1 MADKIEI
8 REQDNR
14 IVQTILSSILPENA
28 TVLVFGSRVTGQVK
42 RSSDLDLAIDA
53 GRPLTR
59 EEDLALVD
67 AFEESDLPYR
77 VDIVDLNRTSD
88 RIRDSIRQSGK
99 PFWQK

>member
-14 IVQTILSSILPENA
+14 IVQSILSSILPEN
-28 TVLVFGSRVTGQVK
+28 TKVLVFGSRVTGQVK

-59 EEDLALVD
+59 EEDLALLD
-67 AFEESDLPYR
+67 AFEESDLPYT
-77 VDIVDLNRTSD
+77 VDIVDLNTASNRM
-88 RIRDSIRQSGK
+88 RDIIRQSGK

>member
-67 AFEESDLPYR
+67 AFEESDLPYT
-77 VDIVDLNRTSD
+77 VDIVDLNRASD
-88 RIRDSIRQSGK
+88 RMRDIIRQSGK